1 MSCSLQLCLL
11 PSHGPLPLPHVFKTS
26 RSAKLMCR
34 SMYLNRR
41 MGRRRLYSFTRS
53 RLEVTRTRPESLI
66 SPPASCIL
74 NLSRSQYSHCR
85 YFSTQ
90 PHWAVWGLKKTTHV
104 RNSYTTNSIQL
115 LSNEFINLAKE
126 GKDHIL
132 IWVKTKFLESHK
144 KKRKK
149 ETLKHQKKYIF
160 VQWDFWFP

>member
-1 MSCSLQLCLL
+1 
-11 PSHGPLPLPHVFKTS
+11 
-26 RSAKLMCR
+26 MCT

-41 MGRRRLYSFTRS
+41 MGRRRLYSFTWS

-74 NLSRSQYSHCR
+74 NLSRFQYSLCR

-104 RNSYTTNSIQL
+104 RNSHTTNSMQL

-132 IWVKTKFLESHK
+132 IWVKTKFLESHLK
-144 KKRKK
+144 KKERNTKASK
-149 ETLKHQKKYIF
+149 EIYLCSMRFLVSLVEEAWSFEIWSKS
-160 VQWDFWFP
+160 VLA